1 MFLLDVAINPLVLLL
16 YPPIGVPVAIVIS
29 AIIIISIIVKKR
41 RKG

>member
-1 MFLLDVAINPLVLLL
+1 MFLLDMAINPLVLLL

-29 AIIIISIIVKKR
+29 ALIIISIIRKR

>member
-1 MFLLDVAINPLVLLL
+1 MFLLDMAISPLVLLL

-29 AIIIISIIVKKR
+29 ALIIISIIRKR

>member
-1 MFLLDVAINPLVLLL
+1 MFLLDMTISPLALLL

-29 AIIIISIIVKKR
+29 ALIIISIIRKR